1 MTLSARVPCQLL
13 LDGFAQG
20 LCVATG
26 CPHQH
31 CGSPLA
37 EEERWDVLQ
46 AICFVVTRSL
56 PGDSGWELQITP
68 ALRDP
73 ISFHPPLLL
82 LMLLLTFAAL

>member
-1 MTLSARVPCQLL
+1 MLLAHVPCQLL
-13 LDGFAQG
+13 LNGFARG
-20 LCVATG
+20 LRVAVG
-26 CPHQH
+26 CPHQQ

-37 EEERWDVLQ
+37 EEERCDVLQ
-46 AICFVVTRSL
+46 AICFVVTRPL

-68 ALRDP
+68 ALCDP